1 MPEKLVGEGAEPGGK
16 GEKMIINFIL
26 GPRYTEEWLSG
37 DKLKDK
43 AAETPDIKSIVNGSG
58 KNRFRS
64 SKTERSNGLCWRIGE
79 EICCS
84 G

>member
-1 MPEKLVGEGAEPGGK
+1 MPEKLVGKGAEPGRK
-16 GEKMIINFIL
+16 GEKMIIILIL

-43 AAETPDIKSIVNGSG
+43 AAETPDMNSIVNSTG

-64 SKTERSNGLCWRIGE
+64 LKTEWSNGLCWWISE
-79 EICCS
+79 EICC
-84 G
+84 